1 MSIGVFVE
9 KIGIGT
15 IRGSLEVDLGGSME
29 GVGGLCLILLDK

>member
-1 MSIGVFVE
+1 MSIVE

-29 GVGGLCLILLDK
+29 GGRGSLFDLT